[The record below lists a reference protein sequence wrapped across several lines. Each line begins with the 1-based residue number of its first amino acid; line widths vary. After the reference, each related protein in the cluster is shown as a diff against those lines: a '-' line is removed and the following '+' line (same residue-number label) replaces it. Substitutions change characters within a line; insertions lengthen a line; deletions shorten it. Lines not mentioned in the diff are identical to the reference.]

1 MHQTE
6 LLLTYDDYLSLPND
20 GKRYEIIGGELFMSP
35 APEPEHQDVLRNI
48 FTALASFV
56 SANALGKVYCA
67 PIDVVL
73 SMTDI
78 VQPDIVF
85 IARNRLSIVRKK
97 NIIAAPDLV
106 MEIVSPSTAIVDRTR
121 KKTLYE
127 HYGVREYWIVDS
139 ETTSV
144 ELYVRGESRF
154 GDVTIFRAPE
164 SAASSVLSG
173 FTLPVQQI
181 FQV

>member
-35 APEPEHQDVLRNI
+35 APEPEHQDIL
-48 FTALASFV
+48 LAIARRLDEFV
-56 SANALGKVYCA
+56 RTRSLGKVYVA

-121 KKTLYE
+121 KKMLYE
-127 HYGVREYWIVDS
+127 HHGVREYWIVDS

-144 ELYVRGESRF
+144 ELYVRGEFRF
-154 GDVTIFRAPE
+154 GEATIFRAPE

-173 FTLPVQQI
+173 FTLPVEQI

>member
-1 MHQTE
+1 MHQAD

-20 GKRYEIIGGELFMSP
+20 GKRYEIIEGELLMSP

-85 IARNRLSIVRKK
+85 IAHDRLSIVRKK

-106 MEIVSPSTAIVDRTR
+106 IEIVSPSTAIIDRTR
-121 KKTLYE
+121 KKMLYE
-127 HYGVREYWIVDS
+127 HHGVREYWIVDS
-139 ETTSV
+139 ETKSV
-144 ELYVRGESRF
+144 EVYVRRDSRF
-154 GDVTIFRAPE
+154 GDLTIFRVPE
-164 SAASSVLSG
+164 SAASSVLPG
-173 FTLPVQQI
+173 FTLPVEQI